1 MTAKKD
7 IVGKK
12 FGRLTVM
19 RDEGKRKNSRIVWL
33 CRCDCGELHEAL
45 SSSLMT
51 GHTKSCGCL
60 KDARLIGRKF
70 DKLKVIKELPGRSTN
85 GHKIWLCQCDCGNE
99 TEVTTGRLKN
109 GTTKSCGCLKHY
121 YTGERNPMY
130 NPDKTDEE
138 RMLGRYIIGGM
149 SATKWRKEVFNRDNY
164 TCLIC
169 NQYGGALNAHHL
181 DGWGWC
187 KERRFDIT
195 NGVTLCVSCH
205 KNYHKIYGTLNNTEK
220 QFEEYIIKNK
230 KHKQLA
236 LF

>member
-70 DKLKVIKELPGRSTN
+70 NKLKVIKELPARSTN
-85 GHKIWLCQCDCGNE
+85 RHKIWLCQCDCGNE

-138 RMLGRYIIGGM
+138 RMIDRYLLNRHTQDYFRNGVFKRDSFTCRICEITGG
-149 SATKWRKEVFNRDNY
+149 K
-164 TCLIC
+164 L
-169 NQYGGALNAHHL
+169 QAHHL
-181 DGWGWC
+181 NGWNWFREG
-187 KERRFDIT
+187 RFDIN
-195 NGVTLCVSCH
+195 NGVTLCVDCH
-205 KNYHKIYGTLNNTEK
+205 KEFHKEYGAGFNTLE
-220 QFEEYIIKNK
+220 QFENFVASK
-230 KHKQLA
+230 KKYKQLT